1 MTSLVI
7 YLAIGFLVLVVEAMR
22 ALIAYRP
29 PSEFMKSVTR
39 TLHPERSTLWY
50 RLVARVIPPALA
62 AIALVVAWPIC
73 LGIWIKDLHL
83 EEVDETLPLREEFA
97 VRRDDLLRLMTI
109 EQIEQNERVSDP
121 LGAVPDL
128 PFGHLYAVWKK
139 FRDELQPDDRLWTFS
154 AAWPRGSQWATT
166 YVGYAAVRG
175 GTVVSFIPSGWE
187 QPSPG

>member
-7 YLAIGFLVLVVEAMR
+7 YLAIGFLVLVVEAGR
-22 ALIAYRP
+22 VLIAYRP
-29 PSEFMKSVTR
+29 PSKFMKSVTR

-50 RLVARVIPPALA
+50 RLMAHVISPALA

-73 LGIWIKDLHL
+73 LGIWIRNLRR
-83 EEVDETLPLREEFA
+83 EEVDETLPLLEEFA
-97 VRRDDLLRLMTI
+97 VQTDDLLRPVTL
-109 EQIEQNERVSDP
+109 EQIEQAERVDDP
-121 LGAVPDL
+121 LGAVPAL
-128 PFGHLYAVWKK
+128 PFGHLHAVWKK

-175 GTVVSFIPSGWE
+175 GAVVSFIRSGWE
-187 QPSPG
+187 HPG